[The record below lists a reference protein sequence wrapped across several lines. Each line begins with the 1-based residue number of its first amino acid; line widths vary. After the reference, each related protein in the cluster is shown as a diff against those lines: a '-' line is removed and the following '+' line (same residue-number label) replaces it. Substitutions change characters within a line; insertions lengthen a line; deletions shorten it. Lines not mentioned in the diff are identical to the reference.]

1 MKTLTLLAAIFMTVA
16 AAAAAAPQKKSIHLP
31 NDNAMARLKPGPGL
45 DAVKNNCGLCHSTD
59 YIVRQPRLEA
69 KKWEAEVKKMMT
81 VFGAPVSEADAK
93 EIVDYL
99 SKNYG
104 SKAKEEPGKK

>member
-1 MKTLTLLAAIFMTVA
+1 MKTLTLLAAFLVTFA
-16 AAAAAAPQKKSIHLP
+16 AAAATPPQKRSIDLP

-45 DAVKNNCGLCHSTD
+45 DAVKNNCGICHSTD

-81 VFGAPVSEADAK
+81 VFGAPVSEADAR

-104 SKAKEEPGKK
+104 SKPKEEPEKK

>member
-1 MKTLTLLAAIFMTVA
+1 
-16 AAAAAAPQKKSIHLP
+16 
-31 NDNAMARLKPGPGL
+31 
-45 DAVKNNCGLCHSTD
+45 
-59 YIVRQPRLEA
+59 
-69 KKWEAEVKKMMT
+69 MMT